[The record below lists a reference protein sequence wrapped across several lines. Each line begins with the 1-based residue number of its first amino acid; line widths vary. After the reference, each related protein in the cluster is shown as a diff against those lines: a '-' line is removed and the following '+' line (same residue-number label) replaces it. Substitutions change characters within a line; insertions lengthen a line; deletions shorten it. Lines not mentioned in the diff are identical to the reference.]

1 MALSLRRL
9 AASESR
15 AEILNEV
22 EGPRR
27 ERWEHYS
34 FPYVHVLCW
43 PGRHSYYRRAEIM
56 NIVPEPER

>member
-22 EGPRR
+22 EGPTR

-43 PGRHSYYRRAEIM
+43 PGRHSYTDA
-56 NIVPEPER
+56 PKL